1 VTELS
6 DSEVRQRFAGE
17 LDRNFSVTA
26 SAGSGKTRAI
36 TDRIV
41 EVARSPFALERLPQ
55 LVVVT
60 YTNRA
65 VDEMQ
70 QRTRQGILESGLSL
84 EVIEAFDRAFF
95 GTIHSFCVMLLAVHG
110 HRLGLPA
117 NLELITDD
125 EELWNQFVQ
134 QHTTIGRSLGKEN
147 RRVLLRHVQVRQ
159 LMELARGCD
168 VDLNA
173 VEPDRPC
180 PNTDFSEVLRVVAK
194 GAATRTIPKDQ
205 AELRRWEQRWR
216 ETEEFAPWP
225 RRTSNAREFVR
236 HWRDAFQPVRDWVNA
251 CALCVAAEVQRAYRD
266 FRFERGVVT
275 YADQVALAAELMRQP
290 DVVRRIRE
298 KNYRVI
304 LDEAQDTNPEQFLV
318 LLEIARP
325 PEATGL
331 WRDERQAP
339 PRPGH
344 FCMVG
349 DFQQAIFG
357 DLADLARYRE
367 LHELLIEEGAAEE
380 LKFSVTFRLDQA
392 QLNFVN
398 ATFPRILTNSDSQV
412 EFVELS
418 ARPEILPGQVMRL
431 DFGHEVNLDT
441 PELQRAALEA
451 GELAK
456 WLHEEGLENLRAE
469 SWRQVAI
476 LSPRKAWLRTLR
488 DALLAADLPA
498 EVQSESDLEAENPAY
513 AWLTALLA
521 IMVDPNANYEVV
533 GVLREIFGLSDDEL
547 ARFAQ
552 ADGTRFQIAARTGG
566 RGTVPDALNLLSR
579 LRLTISQQP
588 LFSAVQE
595 IVRMSQ
601 LRERLRSL
609 PARIFPDLDSDL
621 DKLLSAAA
629 TVEARALSLADF
641 ARNLRTNYNAIRETN
656 PSSTNAIQL
665 ITAHKAKGSEWQAVI
680 IPFFT
685 RKVWGASPRYPS
697 LVQTAA
703 NEQPQI
709 VFDKTDADE
718 LKDALEFA
726 ERQKMERLLYVALTR
741 AKHTLVFAVDREF
754 FKKSNG
760 AIHSNSE
767 IKWLRAEVGDPN
779 EQYLTALPVE
789 LSACA
794 ETRQR
799 QQMIPREE
807 TPENFGRHETGWI
820 DRARQNAADF
830 VRTVS
835 PSKFK
840 AEEETSPATDDDVWI
855 EIEPELRP
863 ARIDNPATRYGV
875 WWHNFAQRIPWLE
888 SATAWDAVFAACRES
903 SPDTARST
911 REWRLLRA
919 QVSALPDF
927 VTGWT
932 NRTPVV
938 RAEMP
943 FFWKMRDD
951 RCLEGVIDLALFD
964 PATSEWLIID
974 WKTNRI
980 SRDKIDVLRAQY
992 LPQLAAYRQAVK
1004 ETTGHEVRAA
1014 LYSTANGEFVRYD
1027 PEGMAAE
1034 WERLEKVSLEE
1045 LFSELADVT

>member
-6 DSEVRQRFAGE
+6 DLEARQRFARE

-41 EVARSPFALERLPQ
+41 EIARSPSAPERLPQ
-55 LVVVT
+55 LIVVT

-65 VDEMQ
+65 ADEMQ
-70 QRTRQGILESGLSL
+70 QRTRQCILESGLSL
-84 EVIEAFDRAFF
+84 EVVEAFNRAFF
-95 GTIHSFCVMLLAVHG
+95 GTIHSFCVKLLTAHG
-110 HRLGLPA
+110 HHLGLPA

-125 EELWNQFVQ
+125 EDLWNQFVQ
-134 QHTTIGRSLGKEN
+134 QHTTIGRSLGEEN

-159 LMELARGCD
+159 LMELARRCD
-168 VDLNA
+168 VDLSA
-173 VEPDRPC
+173 VEPDWSC
-180 PNTDFSEVLRVVAK
+180 PDTDFGEVLRVVAK
-194 GAATRTIPKDQ
+194 GTATRTIPKDQ
-205 AELRRWEQRWR
+205 AELRRWEKRWR
-216 ETEEFAPWP
+216 ETKEFAPWP
-225 RRTSNAREFVR
+225 RRSSNAREFVR
-236 HWRDAFQPVRDWVNA
+236 HWRNAFQPVRDWVNA

-266 FRFERGVVT
+266 FRFERGVVS
-275 YADQVALAAELMRQP
+275 YAHQVALAAELMRQP

-357 DLADLARYRE
+357 DPADLARYRE

-398 ATFPRILTNSDSQV
+398 ATFPRILANSDGQV
-412 EFVELS
+412 KFVELS

-431 DFGHEVNLDT
+431 DFGQEVNLDT

-456 WLHEEGLENLRAE
+456 WLHEQGLENLRAE
-469 SWRQVAI
+469 SWREVAI
-476 LSPRKAWLRTLR
+476 LSPRKAWLRPLR

-521 IMVDPNANYEVV
+521 IMVDPSASYEVV
-533 GVLREIFGLSDDEL
+533 GVLREVFGLSDDEL

-552 ADGTRFQIAARTGG
+552 ADGTRFQVAARTGG

-579 LRLTISQQP
+579 LRRSIRQQP
-588 LFSAVQE
+588 LFSAAQE
-595 IVRMSQ
+595 IVRMTQ

-609 PARIFPDLDSDL
+609 PTRIFPDLDSDL

-629 TVEARALSLADF
+629 AVEARALSLADF

-718 LKDALEFA
+718 LKDALELA

-754 FKKSNG
+754 FKKLNG

-767 IKWLRAEVGDPN
+767 IKWLRGEVGEPN

-789 LSACA
+789 LSRCA
-794 ETRQR
+794 QTALR
-799 QQMIPREE
+799 QQMILRAETRETFARRE
-807 TPENFGRHETGWI
+807 IGWI
-820 DRARQNAADF
+820 DRARQSAAQF
-830 VRTVS
+830 VRTAS
-835 PSKFK
+835 PSKF
-840 AEEETSPATDDDVWI
+840 AVEEEVGPASDDDAWI
-855 EIEPELRP
+855 EVEPELRP
-863 ARIDNPATRYGV
+863 PRIDNPATRYGV
-875 WWHNFAQRIPWLE
+875 WWHDFAQRVPWLKGV
-888 SATAWDAVFAACRES
+888 TAWDEVFSAHHAS
-903 SPDTARST
+903 SPDMARSV
-911 REWRLLRA
+911 REWQLSRERLKELE
-919 QVSALPDF
+919 DF
-927 VTGWT
+927 AAGWKSQS
-932 NRTPVV
+932 PVV
-938 RAEMP
+938 RTEMP

-951 RCLEGVIDLALFD
+951 RCLEGVVDLALFD
-964 PATSEWLIID
+964 PAASQWLIVD

-992 LPQLAAYRQAVK
+992 LPQLAAYCQAVRQ
-1004 ETTGHEVRAA
+1004 TTGHEVRAA

-1027 PEGMAAE
+1027 PEEMAAE
-1034 WERLEKVSLEE
+1034 WERLEKLPLEE
-1045 LFSELADVT
+1045 LFSELGDVT